1 VGRLA
6 AVAVA
11 VIAIGL
17 AAVVGFRAGE
27 RLRPGPAPE
36 VAIEVPATT
45 GSITVHVAGA
55 VAAPGLVE
63 VPVGARLADAISMAG
78 GALAEADLASVNLA
92 EPLTD
97 GMRVVVPGPGI
108 EVTGP
113 GPDDGRVRLSTATA
127 EELATL
133 PGIGPVLAGRIV
145 DHRDD
150 VGRFESVDDL
160 LDVSGIGE
168 RLLAGIR
175 ELVTP

>member
-1 VGRLA
+1 MGRLTA
-6 AVAVA
+6 VGVAVL
-11 VIAIGL
+11 VIGL

-36 VAIEVPATT
+36 VVVDVPATT

-63 VPVGARLADAISMAG
+63 VPGGARLADAISVAG

-97 GMRVVVPGPGI
+97 GMRVVIPGPGV
-108 EVTGP
+108 EVTGA
-113 GPDDGRVRLSTATA
+113 GPADGRVRLSTATA

-150 VGRFESVDDL
+150 AGPFESVDDL

-175 ELVTP
+175 DLVTP